1 MFSLCLLIFFNNFI
15 YLFIYGCAGSSLLC
29 GFSLVVESEGSL
41 VAAMLRLLIVVSSPV
56 AEHWL

>member
-41 VAAMLRLLIVVSSPV
+41 VAAILGLLIVVSSPV